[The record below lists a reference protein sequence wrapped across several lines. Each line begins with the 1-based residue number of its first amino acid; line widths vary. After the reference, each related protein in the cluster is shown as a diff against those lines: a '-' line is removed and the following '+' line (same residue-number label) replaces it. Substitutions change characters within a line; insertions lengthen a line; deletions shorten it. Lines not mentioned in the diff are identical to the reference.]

1 MLERKK
7 VRVYSNNAWF
17 LILLTGLLTILSA
30 CCNIEDASDE
40 MNREHSKS
48 QAEQNSDVINVEV
61 LVESDLD
68 SVVDLKVEIDA
79 RKHPQS
85 VYSES
90 VEVPYRES
98 FVVPKDTFIPL
109 TSTHVEAGIQ
119 EGASWI
125 SCSILYDGELVVT
138 HKSRGKGAKALCEK
152 NFRLG
157 PG

>member
-7 VRVYSNNAWF
+7 VRLYSDNAWL
-17 LILLTGLLTILSA
+17 LIFLTGLLIMLSA
-30 CCNIEDASDE
+30 CGNIEDASDE
-40 MNREHSKS
+40 MNRENSKS

-90 VEVPYRES
+90 IAVPYRES
-98 FVVPKDTFIPL
+98 FVIPKDTFIPL
-109 TSTHVEAGIQ
+109 TSTHVEASIQ

-125 SCSILYDGELVVT
+125 SCSILYDGELVVN